1 MAISSSTAAAR
12 PPVMIEAPEGLAALA
27 ADLAAGSPPTGA
39 GIVAAGVVGLAAGLS
54 ESIAR
59 ASLDS
64 WDQAGGAAVQAL
76 TLRRRAEAA
85 GRDDAQ
91 AYAAARTA
99 LGQRA
104 VSTGTGRD
112 AALRAVLV
120 AAADALLSIAATAS
134 DCAALAGE
142 IAAHCRPEL
151 RADAAGAAAL
161 AAAAAGVAA
170 SLVEINLALAPGDAR
185 RARARE
191 LARAAEFSRAAA
203 RGHADIA

>member
-1 MAISSSTAAAR
+1 VT
-12 PPVMIEAPEGLAALA
+12 EAPENLAAVAAGLAAS
-27 ADLAAGSPPTGA
+27 SPPTGA
-39 GIVAAGVVGLAAGLS
+39 GIVAAGVAGLTAGLN

-59 ASLDS
+59 ASLGS
-64 WDQAGGAAVQAL
+64 WDQARGAAVQAL

-85 GRDDAQ
+85 GRDNAQ

-104 VSTGTGRD
+104 IATGTGRD

-120 AAADALLSIAATAS
+120 DAADALLSIAATAS

-142 IAAHCRPEL
+142 IAAHCEPEL

-161 AAAAAGVAA
+161 AASAAGVAA
-170 SLVEINLALAPGDAR
+170 SLVEINLALTPGDAR
-185 RARARE
+185 RAKARE
-191 LARAAEFSRAAA
+191 LAQGAEASRVGA
-203 RGHADIA
+203 REHADAG

>member
-1 MAISSSTAAAR
+1 
-12 PPVMIEAPEGLAALA
+12 MIEAPGGLAALA

-64 WDQAGGAAVQAL
+64 WDQAPGAAVQAL

-91 AYAAARTA
+91 AYAGARTA
-99 LGQRA
+99 LGRRA
-104 VSTGTGRD
+104 TSTGTGRD

-142 IAAHCRPEL
+142 IAAHCQPEL

-185 RARARE
+185 RATARE
-191 LARAAEFSRAAA
+191 LARAAEFSRTAA
-203 RGHADIA
+203 RGHADIV

>member
-1 MAISSSTAAAR
+1 
-12 PPVMIEAPEGLAALA
+12 VIEAQEGLAALA
-27 ADLAAGSPPTGA
+27 AELAGTSPPTGA
-39 GIVAAGVVGLAAGLS
+39 GIVAAGVAGLAAGLS

-59 ASLDS
+59 ASLGS
-64 WDQAGGAAVQAL
+64 WDQARGSAVQAL

-85 GRDDAQ
+85 GRDDAR

-104 VSTGTGRD
+104 TSTGTGRD

-120 AAADALLSIAATAS
+120 AAADALLAITATAA
-134 DCAALAGE
+134 DCAAVAAE
-142 IAAHCRPEL
+142 IAAHCEPEL
-151 RADAAGAAAL
+151 RVDAAGAAEL

-191 LARAAEFSRAAA
+191 LARAAESSRVGA
-203 RGHADIA
+203 RGHADGR